1 MLDEKTFKKEL
12 VRMWDSLR
20 GDRYKGYCSCS
31 GLSCNRCPLYKIGC
45 REPMNTFKM
54 IEEVEK
60 WSKEHRPKKFK
71 VSRLEYDILKYLSD
85 NTSSKYITRDAND
98 FLCLFNEKPQKNVD
112 YWKGFGVTDMD
123 AFNKL
128 FQFVQWKNEE
138 PTSIQEVLKNCE
150 IVEDDNEKK

>member
-54 IEEVEK
+54 IEVVEK
-60 WSKEHRPKKFK
+60 WSKEHPLNKYKISK
-71 VSRLEYDILKYLSD
+71 LEYDIIKACIDSRLDSCHFYD
-85 NTSSKYITRDAND
+85 NGLLMTLLDKCY
-98 FLCLFNEKPQKNVD
+98 F
-112 YWKGFGVTDMD
+112 KGADGEMELEYYF
-123 AFNKL
+123 
-128 FQFVQWKNEE
+128 
-138 PTSIQEVLKNCE
+138 KNCE
-150 IVEDDNEKK
+150 VEDDNEKK

>member
-54 IEEVEK
+54 IDVVEK
-60 WSKEHRPKKFK
+60 WSNEHQQKHKISK
-71 VSRLEYDILKYLSD
+71 LEYDILKS
-85 NTSSKYITRDAND
+85 YIECEFSGC
-98 FLCLFNEKPQKNVD
+98 FLGIEPLMTLLEKG
-112 YWKGFGVTDMD
+112 YFKG
-123 AFNKL
+123 A
-128 FQFVQWKNEE
+128 NEE
-138 PTSIQEVLKNCE
+138 TDIEYYFKNCE
-150 IVEDDNEKK
+150 VEDDNEKNNNGGNSYDRN